1 MRIIDREGDRSEDL
15 ALNGSLDHRNP
26 FGRGQTDQF
35 DVGSSRL
42 LNGIDQIEL
51 WTDGKGLGHGWFPDY
66 IQVTDNKTGDVA
78 CFPIHQYLNQK
89 QGGIVGKPLRLKR
102 LADDRSCD
110 EWIEENDGDK
120 DDDDDDKETEDQI
133 QSSGGKVDRPPTV
146 FKNTFSVATKMS
158 PTAGLELGHN
168 GPSG

>member
-1 MRIIDREGDRSEDL
+1 MRIIDREGDRSEDF

-51 WTDGKGLGHGWFPDY
+51 WTDGKGVGHGWFPDY
-66 IQVTDNKTGDVA
+66 IQVTDNKTSDVA
-78 CFPIHQYLNQK
+78 CFPVHQYLNQK

-102 LADDRSCD
+102 LADDRSCR
-110 EWIEENDGDK
+110 EWIEEREGDNDGD
-120 DDDDDDKETEDQI
+120 ETEDQI
-133 QSSGGKVDRPPTV
+133 RSPGGKLDRSPTEY
-146 FKNTFSVATKMS
+146 KSTFSVATKMN
-158 PTAGLELGHN
+158 PTGSLNLGHN
-168 GPSG
+168 GSNR